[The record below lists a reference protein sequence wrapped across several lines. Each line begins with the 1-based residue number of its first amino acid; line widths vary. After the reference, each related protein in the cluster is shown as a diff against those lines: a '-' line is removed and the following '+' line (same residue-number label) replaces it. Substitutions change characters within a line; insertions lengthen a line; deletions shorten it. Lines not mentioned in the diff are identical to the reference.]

1 MLIAVNDS
9 LWSDNE
15 RAEILNEAVDKYAS
29 KRRILHTEQGPGVVK
44 PVLGHS

>member
-15 RAEILNEAVDKYAS
+15 RAEILNEAGDKYVS
-29 KRRILHTEQGPGVVK
+29 KRPILGMEQGPGVVK